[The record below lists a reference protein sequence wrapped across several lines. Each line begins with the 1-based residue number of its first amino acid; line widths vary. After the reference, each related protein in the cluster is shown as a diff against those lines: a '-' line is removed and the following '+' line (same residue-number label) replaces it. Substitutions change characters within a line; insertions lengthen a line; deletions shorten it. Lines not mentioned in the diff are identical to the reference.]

1 MRSTLFLALFFL
13 ASYASAQS
21 VKTYLTAEDYFA
33 GSAASAG
40 AIKIS
45 TKQLAAVPG
54 EYTYYVSAKNSELD
68 LNIKKKYWAIERN
81 DSLFLNC
88 NRVFNTRE
96 RNKRSR
102 NKIWFRN
109 DVYAY
114 VLFRWGDQL
123 HFRAGRTN
131 LPGVP
136 PSRYDATES
145 AMVNVLNEAMEP
157 EEEQQR
163 FNYLYDNNIKDAVYL
178 NRGVM
183 RRYHATA
190 VANKDTAFA
199 KYLKV
204 LIAKEK

>member
-54 EYTYYVSAKNSELD
+54 EYTYYVSAKNRELD
-68 LNIKKKYWAIERN
+68 FNIKKKYWAIERN

-114 VLFRWGDQL
+114 VLFR
-123 HFRAGRTN
+123 
-131 LPGVP
+131 
-136 PSRYDATES
+136 
-145 AMVNVLNEAMEP
+145 
-157 EEEQQR
+157 
-163 FNYLYDNNIKDAVYL
+163 
-178 NRGVM
+178 
-183 RRYHATA
+183 
-190 VANKDTAFA
+190 
-199 KYLKV
+199 
-204 LIAKEK
+204 